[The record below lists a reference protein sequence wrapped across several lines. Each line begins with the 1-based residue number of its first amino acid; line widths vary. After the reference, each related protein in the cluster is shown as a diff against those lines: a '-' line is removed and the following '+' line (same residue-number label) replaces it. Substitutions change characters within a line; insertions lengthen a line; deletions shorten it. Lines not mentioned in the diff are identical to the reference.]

1 MNVTELEECINEYG
15 KDIYAFC
22 RQLVYN
28 QQDAD
33 ELYQDTFLKAMELL
47 GHIESEK
54 NPKSYLLSISIRLWK
69 NRKRKFA
76 WRSRIVQME
85 SLSKDENEVE
95 AKSDWSMEEEIL
107 RREQQEEIRKA
118 VGRLAEKYRLPIC
131 LYYMEELSVADIA
144 KVLKLPQGTVKSRL
158 YQARKLLKSQLS
170 LEDI

>member
-1 MNVTELEECINEYG
+1 MNVTELEQCINEYG
-15 KDIYAFC
+15 KDIYSFC

-47 GHIESEK
+47 EHIESEK

-76 WRSRIVQME
+76 WRNQIVQME

-95 AKSDWSMEEEIL
+95 VKSDWSMEEEIL
-107 RREQQEEIRKA
+107 RREQREEIKKA
-118 VGRLAEKYRLPIC
+118 VGELAEKYRLPIC

-170 LEDI
+170 LEDF

>member
-1 MNVTELEECINEYG
+1 MNVTELEQCINEYG

-47 GHIESEK
+47 DHIETQR

-69 NRKRKFA
+69 NRKRKSA

-85 SLSKDENEVE
+85 SLSYEEDEVE
-95 AKSDWSMEEEIL
+95 VKSDWSMEEEIL
-107 RREQQEEIRKA
+107 RREQLKEIRKA
-118 VGRLAEKYRLPIC
+118 VSQLEEKYRLPIC
-131 LYYMEELSVADIA
+131 LYYMEELPIADIA
-144 KVLKLPQGTVKSRL
+144 KILKLPQGTVKSRL
-158 YQARKLLKSQLS
+158 YQARKLLKNRLS
-170 LEDI
+170 FETI